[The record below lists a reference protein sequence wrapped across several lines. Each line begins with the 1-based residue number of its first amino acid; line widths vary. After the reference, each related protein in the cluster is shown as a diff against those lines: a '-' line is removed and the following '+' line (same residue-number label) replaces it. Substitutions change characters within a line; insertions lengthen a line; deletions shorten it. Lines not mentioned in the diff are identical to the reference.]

1 MANIK
6 GQNII
11 FLWLA
16 WYFIETPKQILRGW
30 KNILI
35 FNLNYFSI
43 PLLFKTLFSY
53 WHQYRWYYPRG
64 FDIGQYLE
72 VFFSNLI
79 SRILG
84 AIMRMF
90 MIVFGIVVEIIIF
103 IIGMI
108 IFIAWLAMPALTIL
122 AVLKGISLIFY

>member
-30 KNILI
+30 KNILG

-84 AIMRMF
+84 AVMRIF
-90 MIVFGIVVEIIIF
+90 MIVFGVAVEIIILVIGL
-103 IIGMI
+103 IIL
-108 IFIAWLAMPALTIL
+108 IAWLAMPALIVL
-122 AVLKGISLIFY
+122 AVLKVF

>member
-30 KNILI
+30 KNILG

-53 WHQYRWYYPRG
+53 WHQYHWYYPRS

-84 AIMRMF
+84 AVMRMF
-90 MIVFGIVVEIIIF
+90 MIVFGIIVEIIILVIGL
-103 IIGMI
+103 IIL
-108 IFIAWLAMPALTIL
+108 IAWLAMPALIVL
-122 AVLKGISLIFY
+122 AVLKVF

>member
-1 MANIK
+1 MANIA

-11 FLWLA
+11 LLWLV
-16 WYFIETPKQILRGW
+16 WYFIETPQQILKGW
-30 KNILI
+30 KNILS
-35 FNLNYFSI
+35 FNFNYFSI

-84 AIMRMF
+84 AIIRIF
-90 MIVFGIVVEIIIF
+90 MIIFGIIIETLIF
-103 IIGMI
+103 IIGI
-108 IFIAWLAMPALTIL
+108 ILIIIWLMMPALIVLTIF
-122 AVLKGISLIFY
+122 KGINLIF

>member
-6 GQNII
+6 GQNIV
-11 FLWLA
+11 FLWLV
-16 WYFIETPKQILRGW
+16 WYFVETPKRILRGW
-30 KNILI
+30 KNILS
-35 FNLNYFSI
+35 FNLNYFSV
-43 PLLFKTLFSY
+43 PLLFKTMFSY

-84 AIMRMF
+84 AIVRIF
-90 MIVFGIVVEIIIF
+90 MIVFGVVAEIIIF
-103 IIGMI
+103 IIGI
-108 IFIAWLAMPALTIL
+108 IILAAWLFMPVLIVS
-122 AVLKGISLIFY
+122 AVLKGISLIF

>member
-1 MANIK
+1 MANTI

-11 FLWLA
+11 LLWLV
-16 WYFIETPKQILRGW
+16 WYFIETPQQILKGW
-30 KNILI
+30 KNILS
-35 FNLNYFSI
+35 FNFNYFSI

-72 VFFSNLI
+72 IFFSNLI

-84 AIMRMF
+84 AIIRIF
-90 MIVFGIVVEIIIF
+90 MIIFGIIIETLIF
-103 IIGMI
+103 IIGI
-108 IFIAWLAMPALTIL
+108 ILIIIWLMMPALIVLTIF
-122 AVLKGISLIFY
+122 KGINLIF

>member
-108 IFIAWLAMPALTIL
+108 IFIAWLAMPSLTII
-122 AVLKGISLIFY
+122 ANLKGIS

>member
-1 MANIK
+1 MANIR
-6 GQNII
+6 GQNVI

-30 KNILI
+30 KNILS

-84 AIMRMF
+84 AVMRMF

-108 IFIAWLAMPALTIL
+108 ILIAWLAMPALIVL
-122 AVLKGISLIFY
+122 AVLKGTNLIF

>member
-16 WYFIETPKQILRGW
+16 WYFIETPKQILKGW
-30 KNILI
+30 KNILS

-84 AIMRMF
+84 AVMRIF
-90 MIVFGIVVEIIIF
+90 MIVFGIVIEIIIF
-103 IIGMI
+103 MIGMI
-108 IFIAWLAMPALTIL
+108 VFVVWLTMPVLIVS
-122 AVLKGISLIFY
+122 AVLKGISLIS

>member
-1 MANIK
+1 MANTI

-11 FLWLA
+11 LLWLV
-16 WYFIETPKQILRGW
+16 WYFIETPQQILKGW
-30 KNILI
+30 KNILS
-35 FNLNYFSI
+35 FNFNYFSI

-84 AIMRMF
+84 AIIRIF
-90 MIVFGIVVEIIIF
+90 MIIFGIIIETLIF
-103 IIGMI
+103 IIGI
-108 IFIAWLAMPALTIL
+108 ILIIIWLMMPALIVLTIF
-122 AVLKGISLIFY
+122 KGINLIF